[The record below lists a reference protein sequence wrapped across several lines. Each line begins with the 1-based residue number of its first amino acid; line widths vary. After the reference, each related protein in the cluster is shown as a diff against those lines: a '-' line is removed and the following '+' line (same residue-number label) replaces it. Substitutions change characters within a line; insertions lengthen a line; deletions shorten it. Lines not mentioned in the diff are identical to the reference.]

1 MAFAG
6 TLVYI
11 GYVVGC
17 MEKGGDDLS
26 LRKFVNLVTNDD
38 ESSNS
43 ADVTK
48 SKHNKGSLRAFA
60 TSADNDVAA
69 SWDTRLKL
77 GKNNNNNNDDD
88 AYKKQQQSSK
98 SEDDK
103 KEELKHQLLDT
114 LAAVVEEKSAQ
125 QVMKTS
131 APAFAKGPVIHKD
144 KGKVTTINLIGERH
158 SGTNWITDHL
168 VDCVSIF
175 HQFVM
180 YYTLLGD
187 TSRFTHNI
195 RYPSLF

>member
-1 MAFAG
+1 MGYVRFCYKKLNLVAFAG

-17 MEKGGDDLS
+17 MEKGGDDLP

-77 GKNNNNNNDDD
+77 GKNNNNDNNDE
-88 AYKKQQQSSK
+88 S
-98 SEDDK
+98 
-103 KEELKHQLLDT
+103 
-114 LAAVVEEKSAQ
+114 
-125 QVMKTS
+125 
-131 APAFAKGPVIHKD
+131 
-144 KGKVTTINLIGERH
+144 N
-158 SGTNWITDHL
+158 NWT
-168 VDCVSIF
+168 
-175 HQFVM
+175 
-180 YYTLLGD
+180 
-187 TSRFTHNI
+187 
-195 RYPSLF
+195 

>member
-11 GYVVGC
+11 GYLVGC
-17 MEKGGDDLS
+17 MEKRGDDLP

-38 ESSNS
+38 DSGSGNS

-48 SKHNKGSLRAFA
+48 AKHSKGSLRAFA

-77 GKNNNNNNDDD
+77 GKNNNNGAN
-88 AYKKQQQSSK
+88 KQQQSSK
-98 SEDDK
+98 SEEGA
-103 KEELKHQLLDT
+103 KEELKHQLVDT
-114 LAAVVEEKSAQ
+114 LAAIVEEKSAQ
-125 QVMKTS
+125 HIIKS
-131 APAFAKGPVIHKD
+131 AVAKGPVIHED

-168 VDCVSIF
+168 VDCVSIYF
-175 HQFVM
+175 
-180 YYTLLGD
+180 
-187 TSRFTHNI
+187 I
-195 RYPSLF
+195 SLS